1 MRQKCEYQNGGNKKT
16 KHQIFR
22 KNEHLPPDIV
32 KNIRFFSENL
42 ECFIFLLPPF

>member
-1 MRQKCEYQNGGNKKT
+1 MRISKRGYQENKT
-16 KHQIFR
+16 HQIFR

-32 KNIRFFSENL
+32 RHIRFFSENL